1 MKRGVDVSG
10 VLPTL
15 LAERGMTQEE
25 LANRTKIV
33 RATVN
38 GYCSGRL
45 RLGADNARRI
55 AAVLGVEPAV
65 LMPPPPRSTVDL
77 ERQIDEQAKQIE
89 ALTQVVA
96 KLTTDQRQP
105 LELPKPGSRTLRN
118 G

>member
-10 VLPTL
+10 ILPTL

-25 LANRTKIV
+25 LAKRTSIV

-55 AAVLGVEPAV
+55 AAALGVSVVV
-65 LMPPPPRSTVDL
+65 LMPPPDRPMADL
-77 ERQIDEQAKQIE
+77 ERQIAEQAKQIE
-89 ALTQVVA
+89 ALTQIVA
-96 KLTTDQRQP
+96 KLAADQRQP
-105 LELPKPGSRTLRN
+105 IEMPRPGSRTLRN